1 MQLRLLLLLLLGCC
15 VGHIN
20 TSKAGDSY
28 EIYLVRHAEKQTVGG
43 KDPGLTDAG
52 ILRAEQLATWF
63 RDKDIREI
71 WSSDYRRSRD
81 TAQPLLLRLGQ
92 ELTLYDPRD
101 LPALAKN
108 LLDRRNNA
116 LVVGHSNT
124 TPELARLLCGC
135 VISDMDDSEYDR
147 LIVIVVTDG
156 GKRVETLIQDT
167 LFQPW
172 LSINP

>member
-1 MQLRLLLLLLLGCC
+1 MQVRILLLLLLGCC
-15 VGHIN
+15 IGNIN
-20 TSKAGDSY
+20 TNAAGDSY
-28 EIYLVRHAEKQTVGG
+28 KIYLVRHAEKQTDAG

-52 ILRAEQLATWF
+52 VFRAEQLTTWF
-63 RDKDIREI
+63 QDKDIREI

-81 TAQPLLLRLGQ
+81 TVEPLLLSLGL

-101 LPALAKN
+101 LQALAKD

-135 VISDMDDSEYDR
+135 VVSDMDDSEYDR
-147 LIVIVVTDG
+147 LIVVVVTDG
-156 GKRVETLIQDT
+156 EKRIETLIQNT
-167 LFQPW
+167 LFQP
-172 LSINP
+172 

>member
-1 MQLRLLLLLLLGCC
+1 MQLRILLLLLLGCC
-15 VGHIN
+15 IGNIN
-20 TSKAGDSY
+20 TSEAGDSY
-28 EIYLVRHAEKQTVGG
+28 EIYLVRHAEKQTDGG

-52 ILRAEQLATWF
+52 MFRAEQLATWF
-63 RDKDIREI
+63 QDKDIREI

-81 TAQPLLLRLGQ
+81 TAEPLLSRLGL

-101 LPALAKN
+101 LPALARD
-108 LLDRRNNA
+108 LLDKRNNA

-147 LIVIVVTDG
+147 LIVVVVTNGD
-156 GKRVETLIQDT
+156 KRTETLIQNT
-167 LFQPW
+167 LFQP
-172 LSINP
+172 

>member
-1 MQLRLLLLLLLGCC
+1 MLVRILLLLLLGCC
-15 VGHIN
+15 IGNIN
-20 TSKAGDSY
+20 TSEAGDDF
-28 EIYLVRHAEKQTVGG
+28 EIYLVRHAEKQTDGG

-52 ILRAEQLATWF
+52 IFRSEQLATWF
-63 RDKDIREI
+63 QDKDIREI

-81 TAQPLLLRLGQ
+81 TAGPLLSRLGL

-101 LPALAKN
+101 LPALARN
-108 LLDRRNNA
+108 LLDKRNNA

-147 LIVIVVTDG
+147 LIVVAVINGEKQT
-156 GKRVETLIQDT
+156 ETLIQNT
-167 LFQPW
+167 LFQP
-172 LSINP
+172 